1 MAKNQLQPMM
11 KAARD
16 HAHTR
21 IDHWSDRAHAW
32 ESSKEGVQQTLRVGR
47 SAGLIAQEKALIAS
61 LEPDRELIRPLVLVL
76 PANQPNHTEEA

>member
-1 MAKNQLQPMM
+1 MM

-16 HAHTR
+16 HAHIR

-76 PANQPNHTEEA
+76 PADQPDPANHTEEA